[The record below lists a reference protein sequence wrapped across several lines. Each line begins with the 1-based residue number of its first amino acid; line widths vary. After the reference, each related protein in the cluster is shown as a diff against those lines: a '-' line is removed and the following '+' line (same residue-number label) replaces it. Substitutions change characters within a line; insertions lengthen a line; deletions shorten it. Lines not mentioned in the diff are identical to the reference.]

1 MSTHGPLQE
10 SDATD
15 EINREAKERL
25 IEFRTSICQTQIEQ
39 LRAATELTSQEMVLL
54 SVFSYRLT
62 AQLTASVAR
71 TLDQSHDPALG
82 RTALDLFNKDTD
94 SS

>member
-1 MSTHGPLQE
+1 MSTHGPRQE

-15 EINREAKERL
+15 EINRKARERL
-25 IEFRTSICQTQIEQ
+25 TEFRVTVCQKQIEQ
-39 LRAATELTSQEMVLL
+39 LRAATELTPEEIVLL

-62 AQLTASVAR
+62 AQLTANVAR
-71 TLDQSHDPALG
+71 TLDQSNNPALG
-82 RTALDLFNKDTD
+82 RTALELFSKDTD